1 MSHRPNVIMT
11 LTQLW
16 HRVPGGTASSMLG
29 LAEAVTRTGRVD
41 LAVVGARGEIRRPRS
56 MLCPSRVNGATGGD
70 RQGVRLH
77 HLPLPIPIL
86 YDAWA
91 RFGRPA
97 IDRGLD
103 DVDLIHLTVPVVPP
117 RSAVPLVATVHDLFP
132 LTHPHLLSARGV
144 GVMARGLA
152 AIRERAAKVLVS
164 TKVVA
169 DECVRAGFEPNRIE
183 IAPFGVAPVEVDDD
197 DVSDVRRR
205 YGITGPYVLFVGT
218 HEPRKN
224 LGLLLE
230 ALVGLNDPDLSL
242 VIAGPKGWGDPRGD
256 SVYASLSDVPSP
268 VIDVGFVPTDDL
280 PALQRGA
287 VAFCYP
293 SLAEGFGLP
302 VLEAMAAG
310 AVIVTTRDSAMAEVA
325 GDAAMLVDPHDP
337 AGLAATIRHALDDEV
352 AMAQRRRAGFNRS
365 REFTWQSC
373 AEATCDVYESVLR

>member
-1 MSHRPNVIMT
+1 MPHRHNVVMT

-16 HRVPGGTASSMLG
+16 HRVPGGTATSMLG
-29 LAEAVTRTGRVD
+29 LADAVASTGRVE

-56 MLCPSRVNGATGGD
+56 VLCPDRV
-70 RQGVRLH
+70 GVGPVGRRTDVQLR
-77 HLPLPIPIL
+77 HLPLPVPIL
-86 YDAWA
+86 YDSWA

-97 IDRGLD
+97 IETGLD
-103 DVDLIHLTVPVVPP
+103 DVELIHLTVPVVPP
-117 RSAVPLVATVHDLFP
+117 RSKVPLVATVHDLFP

-152 AIRERAAKVLVS
+152 AIRDRAARVLVS

-169 DECVRAGFEPNRIE
+169 DECIRAGFEPERIE
-183 IAPFGVAPVEVDDD
+183 IAPFGVAPVDVDDD

-230 ALVGLNDPDLSL
+230 AMVALNDPGVSL
-242 VIAGPKGWGDPRGD
+242 VVAGPQGWGSGNSG
-256 SVYASLSDVPSP
+256 SVYASLGDVPSP
-268 VIDVGFVPTDDL
+268 VIDVGFVPSADL

-287 VAFCYP
+287 TAFCYP

-310 AVIVTTRDSAMAEVA
+310 AVVVTSRESAMAEVA

-337 AGLAATIRHALDDEV
+337 AGLAVTIRHALDDEV
-352 AMAQRRRAGFNRS
+352 AMAERRRAGLNRS
-365 REFTWQSC
+365 REFTWRSC
-373 AEATCDVYESVLR
+373 ADATCDVYESVLR